1 MLTRCADHRPLRAAG
16 LTLNRRA
23 ASAFLAGT
31 GLAVLITVCL
41 AVVFYALG
49 IGGAPGPRRPDLTAG
64 GAPVWLVL
72 VFILSRCYVLQG
84 TGEEALM
91 RGYLLQSLS
100 DRPGR
105 AVWISTLAFTSLHLI
120 SQGGQQNVADHV
132 FYLATPFGF
141 ALAAAYLS
149 LVMRSVWAGVGIHG
163 GLHLGNAIVQ
173 MVGLEASGPI
183 VWIVTGAVFSGVGLV
198 IASRISKQR
207 WAEIAAHGPYSP
219 PIDR

>member
-1 MLTRCADHRPLRAAG
+1 M
-16 LTLNRRA
+16 
-23 ASAFLAGT
+23 
-31 GLAVLITVCL
+31 
-41 AVVFYALG
+41 
-49 IGGAPGPRRPDLTAG
+49 
-64 GAPVWLVL
+64 
-72 VFILSRCYVLQG
+72 
-84 TGEEALM
+84 
-91 RGYLLQSLS
+91 
-100 DRPGR
+100 
-105 AVWISTLAFTSLHLI
+105 
-120 SQGGQQNVADHV
+120 

-141 ALAAAYLS
+141 ALAAACLS
-149 LVMRSVWAGVGIHG
+149 LVMRSVWAGIGIHG